1 MKDLLNSSA
10 VDIARA
16 IRDKK
21 ISSVEVVEAHLDRI
35 QEVNPQLNAVVL
47 VTGDEAMAQ
56 AREADEELA
65 KGRTMGPLHGV
76 PMTIKDALE
85 TAGVITTGGTE
96 GRSSYVPTE
105 DATVVKRLKAA
116 GGIMLGKTNLPE
128 LSLLWE
134 SDNLVYG
141 RCNNPYDLERGPG
154 GSSGG
159 EAAIIA
165 AGGSPFGIGS
175 DSGGSIRQPAHN
187 CGIAGIKPTSGC
199 VPRTGHFGPAGGILD
214 FKFQV
219 GPMARYVED
228 LILTLPIIA
237 GPDDRD
243 PAIVPGPLGDPAEV
257 DISSLRVSYHTDNG
271 LASPTAETVAAV
283 TAAARCLEDAGALV
297 EESLPEPISMVNE
310 LSPRLWRIGGSSGVR
325 ATLASAG
332 TKRTHPLTERWIKT
346 ISPVTD
352 STAEVI
358 DAVAQW
364 DEFRRGMASYMADYD
379 VILSPVTAE
388 PAPPHGTTLEPSA
401 LRGFSYVLYYNLTG
415 WPGAVVRGGTSPEGL
430 PIGVQVGA
438 KPWRDHVALAVAK
451 HIESELGGWQPPQL
465 D

>member
-1 MKDLLNSSA
+1 MKDLLHSSA
-10 VDIARA
+10 VNIAQA

-21 ISSVEVVEAHLDRI
+21 VSSTEVVQAYLDRI
-35 QEVNPQLNAVVL
+35 QEVNPQLNAVVV
-47 VTGDEAMAQ
+47 VTGDSAMAQ
-56 AREADEELA
+56 AREADEEMA
-65 KGRTMGPLHGV
+65 KGRTTGPLHGV

-85 TAGVITTGGTE
+85 TAGVVSTGGTE
-96 GRSSYVPTE
+96 GRSSYVPSE

-128 LSLLWE
+128 LSMLWE

-243 PAIVPGPLGDPAEV
+243 PAIIPGPLGDPSEV
-257 DISSLRVSYHTDNG
+257 DVSSLRVSYHTDNG
-271 LASPTAETVAAV
+271 IQSPTAETVDAV
-283 TAAARCLEDAGALV
+283 KAAARCLEDAGARV
-297 EESLPEPISMVNE
+297 EESLPECISTTFE
-310 LSPRLWRIGGSSGVR
+310 LSRRLWRIEGAAGAK
-325 ATLASAG
+325 ATLAAAG
-332 TKRTHPLTERWIKT
+332 TKRIHPLIERWMET
-346 ISPVTD
+346 ISPATE
-352 STAEVI
+352 SPAEVV
-358 DAVAQW
+358 ATVAQW
-364 DEFRRGMASYMADYD
+364 DEFRRIMTRYMADYD
-379 VILSPVTAE
+379 VIISPVGAE
-388 PAPPHGTTLEPSA
+388 PAAPHWTGLEPDS

-465 D
+465 G